1 MVADR
6 PEKPVKSRRSP
17 AQRKNDEMKHLEA
30 VTERT
35 TNAIELRKAGLT
47 FRQIADELGYND
59 PSSAH
64 QAVQRGLKEIL
75 LDVGA
80 EDVVNLELARLDEMT
95 VQCFAI
101 FRDEDAS
108 YDQKLRAMDRMLL
121 VMDRRAKFLGTDAA
135 EKIDMNV
142 SGTMESRHTVVI
154 EGNSVEY
161 IQALRDARAEVV
173 KAAEAE
179 GLDMGIVDA
188 EVISEESI
196 SNLPVPTVVDREMVQ
211 RAEQRIESEE
221 VSESDSISTEQ
232 DDEGRHNDDKGVL
245 VKITREETDEH
256 PGGGNDEHSESQPEV
271 GVEETD
277 GARTGD

>member
-1 MVADR
+1 M
-6 PEKPVKSRRSP
+6 
-17 AQRKNDEMKHLEA
+17 
-30 VTERT
+30 
-35 TNAIELRKAGLT
+35 
-47 FRQIADELGYND
+47 
-59 PSSAH
+59 
-64 QAVQRGLKEIL
+64 
-75 LDVGA
+75 
-80 EDVVNLELARLDEMT
+80 NLELARLDEMT